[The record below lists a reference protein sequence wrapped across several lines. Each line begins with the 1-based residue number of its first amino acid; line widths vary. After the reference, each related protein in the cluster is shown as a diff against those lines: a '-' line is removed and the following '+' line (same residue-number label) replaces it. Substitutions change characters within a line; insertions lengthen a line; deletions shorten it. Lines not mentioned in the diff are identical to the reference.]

1 MHYPDRKF
9 TRPLVTVMIAQGNT
23 FSDKGQQQ
31 TLICEEKLEKVQE
44 LQERSKQIEEAL
56 PISTRQVIKQTKMV
70 AAPDWLNTIPLA
82 KHEFSSTKG
91 EFRDAF

>member
-1 MHYPDRKF
+1 MQYPDRKF
-9 TRPLVTVMIAQGNT
+9 TRPLVTVMIAQSNT

-44 LQERSKQIEEAL
+44 LQERLKQIEEAL

-82 KHEFSSTKG
+82 KHEFSSSKG